1 MDIARRL
8 AETSN
13 FVNWRGIDRL
23 SYGPVQTELGCGV
36 GGPRVGDLGKLANY

>member
-13 FVNWRGIDRL
+13 FANWRGIDRL
-23 SYGPVQTELGCGV
+23 SYGPVQTEFGCGV
-36 GGPRVGDLGKLANY
+36 GGVGDLGKLANY